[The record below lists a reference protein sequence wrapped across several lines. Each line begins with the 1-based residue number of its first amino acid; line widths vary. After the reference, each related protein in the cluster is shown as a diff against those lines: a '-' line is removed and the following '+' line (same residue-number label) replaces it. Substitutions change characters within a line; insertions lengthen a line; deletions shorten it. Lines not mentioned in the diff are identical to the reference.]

1 MNVSHR
7 KIAVIGMGYVGL
19 SLGVLLAKNNC
30 VSLLDIAQQKVN
42 LVNQGKSPIDDR
54 EISIALESGELT
66 LTASTKPEDVYPA
79 ADFVIVAVPT
89 SFDAHR
95 KKLDTGSVES
105 VIMDAIHYCPKATIV
120 IKSTLPIGFTDR
132 IVEKLQKEEIMFSPE
147 FLREGKALYD
157 NRHPSRIVIGT
168 DTTNTKLVEA
178 AYDFANL
185 LRSNAESDDI
195 KLVITSRAAAE
206 AAKLFSNTYLAMRVA
221 YFNEL
226 DMLAEQL
233 GLDSAD
239 IIRAVCADPR
249 IGDYYNNPSFGYGGY
264 CLPKDTKQLAEIYK
278 DNTISGSLIESIP
291 VSNELRMD
299 YIAAQ
304 IAGKLMQDMTS
315 LTPVVGIYRLNAKK
329 EGGNFRESA
338 MLGVLNR
345 VQRMNI
351 TTIAYEPL
359 LPDGTEYFGCRIVNS
374 LELFKI
380 RSQIILANRKS
391 SDLEDVMEKVYS
403 RDIYMRD

>member
-1 MNVSHR
+1 
-7 KIAVIGMGYVGL
+7 MGYVGL

-403 RDIYMRD
+403 ATAPR

>member
-1 MNVSHR
+1 
-7 KIAVIGMGYVGL
+7 MGYVGL

-278 DNTISGSLIESIP
+278 DN
-291 VSNELRMD
+291 
-299 YIAAQ
+299 
-304 IAGKLMQDMTS
+304 
-315 LTPVVGIYRLNAKK
+315 
-329 EGGNFRESA
+329 
-338 MLGVLNR
+338 
-345 VQRMNI
+345 
-351 TTIAYEPL
+351 
-359 LPDGTEYFGCRIVNS
+359 
-374 LELFKI
+374 
-380 RSQIILANRKS
+380 
-391 SDLEDVMEKVYS
+391 
-403 RDIYMRD
+403 

>member
-1 MNVSHR
+1 MNVSYR

-95 KKLDTGSVES
+95 KELDTGSVES

-329 EGGNFRESA
+329 EGDNFRESA